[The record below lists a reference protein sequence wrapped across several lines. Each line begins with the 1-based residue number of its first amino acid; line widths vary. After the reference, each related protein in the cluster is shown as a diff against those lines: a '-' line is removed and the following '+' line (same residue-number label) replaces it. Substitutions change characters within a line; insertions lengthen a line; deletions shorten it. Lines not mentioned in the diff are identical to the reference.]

1 LRTDDDPVRT
11 QSAIL
16 DKIKPQPFFFITM
29 FSVRMRFLSVPKTW
43 LARGARKDR
52 YSHVTAMMTP
62 YDYQFQG

>member
-1 LRTDDDPVRT
+1 
-11 QSAIL
+11 L